1 MAYIN
6 ILEQPQVNETDSL
19 LGIKDDKV
27 VQIDSKDSC
36 LSGLS
41 NLTEVQKQQVRE
53 DINALEDEAGVIDT
67 EHLATGSV
75 TKAKLD
81 SSVRNI
87 LTKADQSVVRVTL
100 TEDIFD
106 FTEQTKTFDINVG
119 NIKNGF
125 TYPPIISMSYLG
137 GYYAFT
143 LYPLGYSNNNGFF
156 YYRGSTCYFDN
167 MNALHWRFFD
177 IELYVQFGGE
187 GKLTI
192 TESHPNVG
200 RLKLNDSEADFQSS
214 FNSLT
219 TGDNK
224 LFDLDTSNDFNITF
238 EISPFCAG
246 LSSVSVTDSKGVTV
260 VLNRVNSLGTP
271 ANYECTTTEGAKF
284 TYGEGENFIFM
295 FKN

>member
-87 LTKADQSVVRVTL
+87 LTKADQSVVRVKL

-106 FTEQTKTFDINVG
+106 NFTEQTRTIDVSVG
-119 NIKNGF
+119 NINSGYS
-125 TYPPIISMSYLG
+125 YPPIIEMQYDNGSYS
-137 GYYAFT
+137 FI
-143 LYPLGYSNNNGFF
+143 LYPTGQSHNNGFF
-156 YYRGSTCYFDN
+156 YYLGNTCYYDAFKW
-167 MNALHWRFFD
+167 HFFD
-177 IELYVQFGGE
+177 IELNIQFGGE

-200 RLKLNDSEADFQSS
+200 RLKLDDSEADFQSS

-224 LFDLDTSNDFNITF
+224 LFDLDTLNDWNKNGAV
-238 EISPFCAG
+238 SPFCAG
-246 LSSVSVTDSKGVTV
+246 LSAVSVTDSKGVTV

>member
-53 DINALEDEAGVIDT
+53 NINALEDEAGVIDT

-100 TEDIFD
+100 TKDVFD

-119 NIKNGF
+119 DIKSGF
-125 TYPPIISMSYLG
+125 SYPPIISMSYSY

-143 LYPLGYSNNNGFF
+143 LYPLGYANNNGFF
-156 YYRGSTCYFDN
+156 YYRGSTCYYDN
-167 MNALHWRFFD
+167 MNTLR
-177 IELYVQFGGE
+177 
-187 GKLTI
+187 
-192 TESHPNVG
+192 
-200 RLKLNDSEADFQSS
+200 
-214 FNSLT
+214 
-219 TGDNK
+219 
-224 LFDLDTSNDFNITF
+224 
-238 EISPFCAG
+238 
-246 LSSVSVTDSKGVTV
+246 
-260 VLNRVNSLGTP
+260 
-271 ANYECTTTEGAKF
+271 
-284 TYGEGENFIFM
+284 
-295 FKN
+295 